1 MSSRKRKASRR
12 PSLLLP
18 LQSLLAPT
26 PTLSATMSSTFSYP
40 QATHSLSAMATA
52 PPSFLAT
59 SLLPTSSSS
68 SSSFHSPRITSLP
81 TDTHQSQSHQS
92 QSLSQSQ
99 SQSQY
104 YLIEEEQNS
113 SAQPSIPCSYTQYD
127 DDQVCFAMK
136 MPDDPFMLEFA
147 TDYFQSDLK
156 YPDFEKDPSRPRCV
170 VSPPDGKGNG
180 ESS

>member
-81 TDTHQSQSHQS
+81 TDTHQSHQS
-92 QSLSQSQ
+92 QPHQSQLQ

-136 MPDDPFMLEFA
+136 MPDDPFMLEFT
-147 TDYFQSDLK
+147 TDYFHSDSK
-156 YPDFEKDPSRPRCV
+156 STDYEKEVSRPRCV
-170 VSPPDGKGNG
+170 VSPGDEGNG
-180 ESS
+180 ESE

>member
-1 MSSRKRKASRR
+1 MTN
-12 PSLLLP
+12 P
-18 LQSLLAPT
+18 L
-26 PTLSATMSSTFSYP
+26 
-40 QATHSLSAMATA
+40 
-52 PPSFLAT
+52 PSFHST
-59 SLLPTSSSS
+59 SQVSASYSA
-68 SSSFHSPRITSLP
+68 SSSFHLPRSTSLP
-81 TDTHQSQSHQS
+81 TDTH
-92 QSLSQSQ
+92 Q